1 MMDTKQFIS
10 SSETKEQGRNEY
22 YKMLNRVK
30 DGELIQ
36 VRSGVYIPRH
46 LPKGASCYRHLQT
59 HNKTVEKFGKD
70 SPSVFI

>member
-1 MMDTKQFIS
+1 MLLTSLSALHSINS
-10 SSETKEQGRNEY
+10 ALGGAGSNYLQGA
-22 YKMLNRVK
+22 
-30 DGELIQ
+30 
-36 VRSGVYIPRH
+36 GVYIPRH